1 MRDDDIIKII
11 MRTELNKRKGR
22 QHYGMDIFKRSER
35 KVSLVL

>member
-11 MRTELNKRKGR
+11 MRTALTNEKEAK
-22 QHYGMDIFKRSER
+22 HYGMDIFKRSER